1 MPRPASRTASSAST
15 TTVDSSQT
23 TCTTTS
29 RGHTHHD
36 VALAG
41 AISAFA
47 RPPPHSSPRLP
58 STTTTTTTKTTTTS
72 AGAGGALAAAAH
84 ARHRSNQTPS
94 PRHGARTNT
103 PGPRASRR
111 SPSPATSPLLGSS
124 PTGSLGSVSSSTG
137 RQKHTRHQLVL
148 DPNKLPN
155 LTVPSS
161 SRQERSKSPSHHAAQ
176 AAAARAP
183 APQASRQVKPVRPR
197 ATCIT
202 TQRPATA
209 PKPRR
214 LSDHL
219 KQQSTAPDRSTD
231 DSPIQPTTS
240 LVKLFEDKAGAAS
253 HPNTIVVSRPS
264 SDLTVR
270 SPNPQTKPDG
280 GITSM
285 FQMEL
290 EHRKAPPD
298 ANSRPPIETQ
308 GHDVAALQTEDRT
321 PDDEEFVSASED
333 TAGPES
339 PVSNPGRRDSGAPSI
354 MSVTSVDVTSAYG
367 TSHRRPSPRRH
378 THSVQPMPIRQSAP
392 RNITSPVTAPRPS
405 TSGPSLQAQYNQ
417 LNPRR
422 MTPLNTGDDLANAL
436 VASSLAS
443 SMASSRAGSPRK
455 ADMPPPPPSR
465 RHKHHKLTFSRTPS
479 PTKQHVMRQTL
490 RKVQSDDSAS
500 EDELHPYHK
509 HQKKR
514 LVRKHPNKH
523 HEGDRK
529 RWRDAVTE
537 RERRRYEGVWAAN
550 KGLYCTFPP
559 EERALIHNSTNS
571 QPVLDLHSQAA
582 EQVSNIVV
590 RDIWSRSR
598 LPDATLE
605 VVWDLVDE
613 DLTGRLTKEQ
623 FVVGMWLIDLRLKG
637 RKLPTRIQDS
647 VWASVRSIHGIK
659 IRKY

>member
-1 MPRPASRTASSAST
+1 MPQPASRTPSFAST
-15 TTVDSSQT
+15 TTVDSQS
-23 TCTTTS
+23 S
-29 RGHTHHD
+29 HVNSSHA
-36 VALAG
+36 ALAG

-47 RPPPHSSPRLP
+47 RPRLP
-58 STTTTTTTKTTTTS
+58 STTP
-72 AGAGGALAAAAH
+72 AGAGGALAPAANAG
-84 ARHRSNQTPS
+84 HRSKTPS
-94 PRHGARTNT
+94 PRHGAGTHR
-103 PGPRASRR
+103 RQR
-111 SPSPATSPLLGSS
+111 SPSPAACVRSS
-124 PTGSLGSVSSSTG
+124 PAGSLSSVRSSG
-137 RQKHTRHQLVL
+137 RQQKEKPVL
-148 DPNKLPN
+148 DAKK
-155 LTVPSS
+155 VPSLAVPAAS
-161 SRQERSKSPSHHAAQ
+161 QQERSKSPSHHAAQ

-183 APQASRQVKPVRPR
+183 PPPPPPQPPGKVKPMRPR
-197 ATCIT
+197 AIT
-202 TQRPATA
+202 TQRPAVT

-214 LSDHL
+214 LSDQFKPSAAL
-219 KQQSTAPDRSTD
+219 DRWTD
-231 DSPIQPTTS
+231 ESPIQPTTS
-240 LVKLFEDKAGAAS
+240 LVKLFEDKAGGAS
-253 HPNTIVVSRPS
+253 QTSTIVMSRPS
-264 SDLTVR
+264 SELTVR
-270 SPNPQTKPDG
+270 SPRPQRKADG

-290 EHRKAPPD
+290 GRRKSPPE
-298 ANSRPPIETQ
+298 ANSRLAIETQ
-308 GHDVAALQTEDRT
+308 GHDVALQNEDRT

-339 PVSNPGRRDSGAPSI
+339 PLANAGRRDSGAPSI
-354 MSVTSVDVTSAYG
+354 VSVTSAGV
-367 TSHRRPSPRRH
+367 TSHRQPSPRRH
-378 THSVQPMPIRQSAP
+378 THSAQPVPVRQSAP

-405 TSGPSLQAQYNQ
+405 FSGPSLQAQYNQ

-443 SMASSRAGSPRK
+443 SMASSRAASPRK

-479 PTKQHVMRQTL
+479 PTKHHGMRQTL
-490 RKVQSDDSAS
+490 RKAQSDDSAS

-514 LVRKHPNKH
+514 LVRKHANKH

-537 RERRRYEGVWAAN
+537 RERKRYEGVWAAN
-550 KGLYCTFPP
+550 KGIFCTFTP
-559 EERALIHNSTNS
+559 EEQALIRTSPTS
-571 QPVLDLHSQAA
+571 PPALDLQSLAS

-598 LPDATLE
+598 LPDTTLE

-613 DLTGRLTKEQ
+613 DVTGRLTKEQ
-623 FVVGMWLIDLRLKG
+623 FVVGLWLIDLRLKG

-647 VWASVRSIHGIK
+647 VWASVRSIHGIQ
-659 IRKY
+659 IRK